1 MNKDWLN
8 RPELN
13 NLDPVKKKLLTDL
26 VEESQKTPQA
36 QMPALYMKTIAK
48 MNSLRIKFTAQE
60 SALISEIIESQM
72 SASDLSRFQA
82 VKKMLLK

>member
-1 MNKDWLN
+1 MNQEWLN

-13 NLDPVKKKLLTDL
+13 NLDPIKKKLLTDL
-26 VEESQKTPQA
+26 IEEAGKTQQS

-60 SALISEIIESQM
+60 SELISEIIESQM
-72 SASDLSRFQA
+72 SAQDRSRFQA